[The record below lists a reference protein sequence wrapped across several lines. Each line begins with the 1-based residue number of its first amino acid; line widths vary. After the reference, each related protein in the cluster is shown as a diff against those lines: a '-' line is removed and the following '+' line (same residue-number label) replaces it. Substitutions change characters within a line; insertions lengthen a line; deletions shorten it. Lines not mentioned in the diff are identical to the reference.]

1 MGNVEMIAEQVVTM
15 IADMDTPIG
24 EYNLVLQEIRKVM
37 IRRLE
42 LVLQENPNDSS
53 AKLEIYSLE
62 DSND

>member
-1 MGNVEMIAEQVVTM
+1 MDNIEMLAEQIVTI

-42 LVLQENPNDSS
+42 LVLQENPYDSS

-62 DSND
+62 NNNE